1 MADGRKFV
9 APVALSLSRLARMA
23 ESADATDSNS
33 VARKGV
39 RVQVPLRA
47 PVIDP
52 TMSDAQPV
60 VDPEVEFHPVIQLEL
75 EQPQISLYKT
85 DVFL

>member
-1 MADGRKFV
+1 MQCADGGVFV
-9 APVALSLSRLARMA
+9 APVALFGARLARMA

-47 PVIDP
+47 PAIDP
-52 TMSDAQPV
+52 PKNDADSV
-60 VDPEVEFHPVIQLEL
+60 VAKRFDSWPLHFIQF
-75 EQPQISLYKT
+75 
-85 DVFL
+85 D

>member
-1 MADGRKFV
+1 M
-9 APVALSLSRLARMA
+9 ALSLSRLARMA

-52 TMSDAQPV
+52 PMSDDQPA
-60 VDPEVEFHPVIQLEL
+60 VDTEVEFDLAIHLEL
-75 EQPQISLYKT
+75 KQSQIALHRT
-85 DVFL
+85 DVFR